1 MSAHVNAHWYG
12 RIGGGGPAG
21 RRLAQLLI
29 LSMFA
34 LGLGIAPTAAWAA
47 GRPR

>member
-12 RIGGGGPAG
+12 RIGGGPAG